1 MIIESTKIYL
11 FSLTK
16 TLLTSDISL
25 SIMYLIEMLPLF
37 YHILLSSFSFSSNL
51 PPLYFTKDPSYLS
64 YYSKL
69 HTDYP
74 SYIVFPLSLFML
86 FFLLCRHNNKIHKQE
101 TTRELELK
109 MNLISIS
116 NKLNVRALNTKDS
129 YILTT
134 IKFII
139 LLFTLKTSNRRYLYA
154 MNIM

>member
-11 FSLTK
+11 LSLTK

-74 SYIVFPLSLFML
+74 SFFPLFRSSCSFS
-86 FFLLCRHNNKIHKQE
+86 FYVDIITKYINRKQQE
-101 TTRELELK
+101 
-109 MNLISIS
+109 N
-116 NKLNVRALNTKDS
+116 
-129 YILTT
+129 
-134 IKFII
+134 
-139 LLFTLKTSNRRYLYA
+139 
-154 MNIM
+154 

>member
-11 FSLTK
+11 LSLTK

-51 PPLYFTKDPSYLS
+51 PSLYFTKDPSYLS

-74 SYIVFPLSLFML
+74 SYIFFPSFALHALFPFM
-86 FFLLCRHNNKIHKQE
+86 
-101 TTRELELK
+101 
-109 MNLISIS
+109 
-116 NKLNVRALNTKDS
+116 
-129 YILTT
+129 
-134 IKFII
+134 
-139 LLFTLKTSNRRYLYA
+139 
-154 MNIM
+154 